1 MTSSTH
7 DRPVLTLPHAARHLR
22 RRALTADDGTRVVL
36 DLPEARVLRDGE
48 TVEAVDGT
56 RVVIRAAEEELLEI
70 TGPALARIAWHIGN
84 RHTPCQVDEARLLI
98 ARDAVLQGMLE
109 RLGAHVRPLRAPFA
123 PEGGAYGHGRTH
135 GHGHAPEA
143 GDDPDAPLRGG
154 RAHG

>member
-7 DRPVLTLPHAARHLR
+7 DRRVTLAHAARHLR

-84 RHTPCQVDEARLLI
+84 RHTPCQVEESRLLI
-98 ARDAVLQGMLE
+98 ARDAVLRGMLE
-109 RLGAHVRPLRAPFA
+109 RLGARVRPLRAPFA

-143 GDDPDAPLRGG
+143 GDDPDAG
-154 RAHG
+154 